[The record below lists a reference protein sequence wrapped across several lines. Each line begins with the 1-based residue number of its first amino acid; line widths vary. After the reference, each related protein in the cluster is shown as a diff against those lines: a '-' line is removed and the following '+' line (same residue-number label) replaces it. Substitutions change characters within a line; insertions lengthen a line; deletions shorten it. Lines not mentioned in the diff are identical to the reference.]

1 MEHMF
6 DVHFDRAVRNFKGF
20 ADFFVGLALRNELQ
34 DALFSFCKL
43 GDAALFAEG
52 LTRLRPDSS
61 TQRELFGLLR
71 LSECLQ
77 ESVPAPD
84 L

>member
-52 LTRLRPDSS
+52 HFS
-61 TQRELFGLLR
+61 
-71 LSECLQ
+71 
-77 ESVPAPD
+77 
-84 L
+84 